1 MKVLFLSIFI
11 FLFFGCNTQETFEVQ
26 TSNSDEVL
34 IIDEKTKL
42 VRTFEND
49 YSLWKNQNN
58 EDIYKDLSSNL
69 GSFNSFENL
78 REAQYRS
85 RGIMTDLSE
94 IELLI
99 GSGKPTFLEGWSE
112 TCVYCKMSEVVLRDL
127 KEEYKQDV
135 NFIVID
141 VANRYLEDVT
151 PTVKQFEIFS
161 TPTYIIFDNKGD
173 EIYRSV
179 GYSAQKNKLSEILSN
194 ASKN

>member
-1 MKVLFLSIFI
+1 MKDLFLKNYII
-11 FLFFGCNTQETFEVQ
+11 LFFGCNNQETFEVQ

-161 TPTYIIFDNKGD
+161 TPTYIIFDNNGD

>member
-11 FLFFGCNTQETFEVQ
+11 FLFFGCNNQETFEVQ

-127 KEEYKQDV
+127 KEEYKPDV

>member
-11 FLFFGCNTQETFEVQ
+11 FLFFGCNNQETFEVQ

-85 RGIMTDLSE
+85 RGIMPDLSE

-112 TCVYCKMSEVVLRDL
+112 TCVYCKMSEVVLRAL

-161 TPTYIIFDNKGD
+161 TPTYIIFDNNGD

>member
-1 MKVLFLSIFI
+1 MKILFLSVFI
-11 FLFFGCNTQETFEVQ
+11 FLFFGCNNQETFEVQ

>member
-1 MKVLFLSIFI
+1 MKILFLSVFI
-11 FLFFGCNTQETFEVQ
+11 FLLFACNNQENLQEQ

-34 IIDEKTKL
+34 IIDENSKL

-161 TPTYIIFDNKGD
+161 TPTYIIFDNNGD

>member
-1 MKVLFLSIFI
+1 MKILFLSVFI
-11 FLFFGCNTQETFEVQ
+11 FLLFACNNQETLQEQ

-34 IIDEKTKL
+34 IIDENSKL

-69 GSFNSFENL
+69 GSFNSFKEL

-151 PTVKQFEIFS
+151 PTVKQYEIFS

>member
-1 MKVLFLSIFI
+1 MNKFLILYFISFSQLFSQELLSWVII
-11 FLFFGCNTQETFEVQ
+11 NTEKLQ
-26 TSNSDEVL
+26 SSKVL
-34 IIDEKTKL
+34 IIDEKTNL

-58 EDIYKDLSSNL
+58 EYIYKDLSSNL

-141 VANRYLEDVT
+141 VL
-151 PTVKQFEIFS
+151 F
-161 TPTYIIFDNKGD
+161 
-173 EIYRSV
+173 
-179 GYSAQKNKLSEILSN
+179 
-194 ASKN
+194 

>member
-11 FLFFGCNTQETFEVQ
+11 FFFFGCINQETFEVQ

-161 TPTYIIFDNKGD
+161 TPTYIIFDNNGD

>member
-11 FLFFGCNTQETFEVQ
+11 FLFFGCNNQETFEVQ

-151 PTVKQFEIFS
+151 PTVKQYEIFS

>member
-1 MKVLFLSIFI
+1 
-11 FLFFGCNTQETFEVQ
+11 
-26 TSNSDEVL
+26 
-34 IIDEKTKL
+34 
-42 VRTFEND
+42 
-49 YSLWKNQNN
+49 
-58 EDIYKDLSSNL
+58 
-69 GSFNSFENL
+69 
-78 REAQYRS
+78 
-85 RGIMTDLSE
+85 MTDLSE

-151 PTVKQFEIFS
+151 PTVKQYEIFS

>member
-11 FLFFGCNTQETFEVQ
+11 FLFFGCNNQETFEVQ

-151 PTVKQFEIFS
+151 PTVKQFVIFS
-161 TPTYIIFDNKGD
+161 TPTYIIFDNNGD

>member
-11 FLFFGCNTQETFEVQ
+11 FLFFVFNNQETFEVQ

>member
-11 FLFFGCNTQETFEVQ
+11 FLFFGCINQETFEVQ

>member
-11 FLFFGCNTQETFEVQ
+11 FLFFGCNNQETFEVQ

-58 EDIYKDLSSNL
+58 ENIYKDLSSNL

-151 PTVKQFEIFS
+151 PTVKQYEIFS

>member
-11 FLFFGCNTQETFEVQ
+11 FLFFGCNNQETFEVQ